1 MVVYQ
6 GSEGVRMEY
15 PEKSCAAKQSNLK
28 RHKALYAKL
37 FELIYLHEHKKN

>member
-15 PEKSCAAKQSNLK
+15 PEKSCAC
-28 RHKALYAKL
+28 KAIEPEAA
-37 FELIYLHEHKKN
+37 